1 MVKEWQD
8 KQLVL
13 NQPAGHIEN
22 NESAIEAVVRETLEE
37 SGWRVKPIGLL
48 GLYSFTPFE
57 GADTYHRLCFIC
69 EPIEEANKTLDPDI
83 DSSHWLTQDEIM
95 TLPHRSPL
103 IKACIEDSLRN
114 PILPLSFI
122 SDEFLRPIHKEKVIQ

>member
-1 MVKEWQD
+1 MKEWQD
-8 KQLVL
+8 GQLVL

-57 GADTYHRLCFIC
+57 GADTYHRLCFMC
-69 EPIEEANKTLDPDI
+69 EALEEASQELDPDI
-83 DSSHWLTQDEIM
+83 ESSHWLTHEEIM
-95 TLPHRSPL
+95 SLPHRSPL
-103 IKACIEDSLRN
+103 IKACIEDSLLN
-114 PILPLSFI
+114 PIIPLSFL
-122 SDEFLRPIHKEKVIQ
+122 SDQFLHPVSP

>member
-8 KQLVL
+8 GQLVL

-57 GADTYHRLCFIC
+57 GADTYHRLCFMC
-69 EPIEEANKTLDPDI
+69 EALEEASQELDPDI
-83 DSSHWLTQDEIM
+83 ESSHWLTYEEIM
-95 TLPHRSPL
+95 ALPHRSPL
-103 IKACIEDSLRN
+103 IKACIEDSLLN
-114 PILPLSFI
+114 PIIPLSFL
-122 SDEFLRPIHKEKVIQ
+122 SDQFLHPVSP